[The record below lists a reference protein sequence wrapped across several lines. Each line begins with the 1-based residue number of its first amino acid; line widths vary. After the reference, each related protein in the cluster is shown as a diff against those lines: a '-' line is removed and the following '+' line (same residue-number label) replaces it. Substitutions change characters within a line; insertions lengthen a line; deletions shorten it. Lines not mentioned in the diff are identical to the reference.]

1 MGDFPVACEKSIRY
15 AGKLAKCRLILIGY
29 WFLALI
35 CAGHN
40 PHIVLFQH
48 ENMYRSVGKH
58 YPKPGISWSHS
69 LRQYPV
75 RLWLFPQKHDGG
87 CGAFQKL
94 LLLRTNLAK
103 LRRPLNASAHY
114 RKGLVFPV
122 LPASK
127 LFAGVF
133 VGPIAG
139 KMIAADALYC
149 YDLSLAYGLYSTFHR
164 FLSLLGKSPSIPLA
178 KLVHKLSL
186 HIDIFRTA
194 FFTGIRLGMKSSV
207 HRVFVLP
214 LTVRT
219 HFEILHGGK
228 RPVIGDI
235 LYYAIP
241 GTAACAVGKGI
252 AVPPVIFIQYFPFAL
267 MANCQIWGNKGFML
281 RPNGTLEN
289 GKIQRFIC
297 FLNFRQIQ
305 GFNGINY
312 RSLWSF
318 FHNIIN
324 KIIDNL

>member
-1 MGDFPVACEKSIRY
+1 
-15 AGKLAKCRLILIGY
+15 
-29 WFLALI
+29 
-35 CAGHN
+35 
-40 PHIVLFQH
+40 
-48 ENMYRSVGKH
+48 
-58 YPKPGISWSHS
+58 
-69 LRQYPV
+69 
-75 RLWLFPQKHDGG
+75 
-87 CGAFQKL
+87 
-94 LLLRTNLAK
+94 
-103 LRRPLNASAHY
+103 
-114 RKGLVFPV
+114 
-122 LPASK
+122 
-127 LFAGVF
+127 
-133 VGPIAG
+133 
-139 KMIAADALYC
+139 MIAADALYC

-164 FLSLLGKSPSIPLA
+164 ILSLLGKSPSIPLA

-186 HIDIFRTA
+186 HIGIFRTA

-318 FHNIIN
+318 FHNIIS
-324 KIIDNL
+324 KIIDNLRISYKLHQNTFAVVVNPASKAVFLCQSVYKGSKAHALHYSPDTYVPFFQRGSPLLCRYIAHTSSFIWLLRQRSTL